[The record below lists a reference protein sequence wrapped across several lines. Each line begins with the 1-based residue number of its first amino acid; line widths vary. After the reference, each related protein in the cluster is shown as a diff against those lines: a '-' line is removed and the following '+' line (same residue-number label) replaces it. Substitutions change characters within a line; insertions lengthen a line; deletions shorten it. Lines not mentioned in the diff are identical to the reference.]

1 MSVVVITGASA
12 GVGRATAQAFA
23 KRGAKVGLIARGTVG
38 LEAAAREV
46 KALGGTPLAIEA
58 DVSSA
63 GAVEAAA
70 ERVERE
76 LGPIDV
82 WVNNAM
88 VSEYAAVW
96 QMTPEEFEHIID
108 VTLLGQVYGTMA
120 ALKRMRPR
128 DRGVIVHVGSA
139 LAHRSIPLQSAYCAA
154 KHGVYGFVES
164 VRTELIHSRSQVRVS
179 MVSLPGVNTPQFD
192 WTRNKTGHEV
202 RPVGRIYQPELAADA
217 IVYASE
223 HDRKEVL
230 VGWPT
235 VESVVAERLA
245 SSALDHYI
253 AGTAW
258 DGALEPTPRA
268 DRPDNFWQPIE
279 RDAGAHGRF
288 DAEAHSQSW
297 QLWANTNRPFLAA
310 VTTIALAVGLAAAA
324 VKTFS
329 PGPTR
334 LPSSRQREG

>member
-1 MSVVVITGASA
+1 MKVVVITGASA

-23 KRGAKVGLIARGTVG
+23 KLGAKIGLIARGHTG
-38 LEAAAREV
+38 LRAAAKEV
-46 KALGGTPLAIEA
+46 EELGGTPLVIQA
-58 DVSSA
+58 DVSDA
-63 GAVEAAA
+63 DAVDAAA
-70 ERVERE
+70 ERVEQE

-88 VSEYAAVW
+88 VSEYAPVW
-96 QMTPEEFEHIID
+96 HMTPEEFHHIVE

-120 ALKRMRPR
+120 ALKRMRRR

-164 VRTELIHSRSQVRVS
+164 LRTELIHSHSQVRVS

-202 RPVGRIYQPELAADA
+202 RPVGRIYQPEIAAEA

-235 VESVVAERLA
+235 VESVLAERLA

-258 DGALEPTPRA
+258 DGALEATA
-268 DRPDNFWQPIE
+268 FVDRPDNFWHPIE
-279 RDAGAHGRF
+279 RDVGSHGRF
-288 DAEAHSQSW
+288 DADAHAQSW
-297 QLWANTNRPFLAA
+297 QLWANTNRPLVAVATIVLAA
-310 VTTIALAVGLAAAA
+310 IGLAAAA
-324 VKTFS
+324 KTFS
-329 PGPTR
+329 LGPTR
-334 LPSSRQREG
+334 SPW